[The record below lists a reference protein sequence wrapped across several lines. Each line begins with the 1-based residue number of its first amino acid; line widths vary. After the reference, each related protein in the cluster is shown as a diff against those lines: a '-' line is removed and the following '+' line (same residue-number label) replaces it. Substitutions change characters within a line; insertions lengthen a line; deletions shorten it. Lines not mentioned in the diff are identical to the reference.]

1 MYCPSCGTA
10 LARQMKYC
18 NLCGAQ
24 LPSAKDKT
32 ATEASEK
39 RLDDYL
45 EGLFWI
51 TVFGLGFILGGM
63 VLIKEALHLSD
74 RILVAYLVISSM
86 AFLVNFG
93 LSLWQ
98 VVRMTRSSKEED
110 VAAKA
115 KQLGTNKLG
124 LAEERKPLAAAGSVT
139 EETTRSFEPVTK
151 EQVTG

>member
-1 MYCPSCGTA
+1 
-10 LARQMKYC
+10 MKYC

-24 LPSAKDKT
+24 LPAAKDKAAVA
-32 ATEASEK
+32 ATEK

-45 EGLFWI
+45 DGLFWI

-74 RILVAYLVISSM
+74 RILVAYLIISSM

-98 VVRMTRSSKEED
+98 VVRMVRGSKEEA
-110 VAAKA
+110 VAAEA
-115 KQLGTNKLG
+115 KLATNKLG
-124 LAEERKPLAAAGSVT
+124 SAEERKPLAAAGSVT
-139 EETTRSFEPVTK
+139 AETTRSFEPSPK
-151 EQVTG
+151 EQVTR